1 MVVVVFGGLILVFL
15 VHYLEL
21 YISVFAV
28 LPPLNANREYY
39 AYIESLREHFVLCT
53 FVPAPPAAYSESPLI
68 SRTLIISSIYCI
80 YIYIFPPDTFGAV
93 ARRVNLYALY
103 GFKSLFLTCDQ
114 SEKKHI

>member
-15 VHYLEL
+15 VFYFEL

-53 FVPAPPAAYSESPLI
+53 FVPAPPAAYSASPLI
-68 SRTLIISSIYCI
+68 SRTLISSIYCTSVL
-80 YIYIFPPDTFGAV
+80 PMAV
-93 ARRVNLYALY
+93 APAVNWAHVYAGQRAEL
-103 GFKSLFLTCDQ
+103 
-114 SEKKHI
+114 

>member
-21 YISVFAV
+21 YISVFAF

-53 FVPAPPAAYSESPLI
+53 FVPAPPAAYSASPLI
-68 SRTLIISSIYCI
+68 SRTLISSIYCI
-80 YIYIFPPDTFGAV
+80 YIYLPTEHNA
-93 ARRVNLYALY
+93 AERR
-103 GFKSLFLTCDQ
+103 
-114 SEKKHI
+114 I

>member
-21 YISVFAV
+21 YISVFAF

-53 FVPAPPAAYSESPLI
+53 FVPAPPAAYSASPLI
-68 SRTLIISSIYCI
+68 LRTLISSFYCI
-80 YIYIFPPDTFGAV
+80 VPVT
-93 ARRVNLYALY
+93 L
-103 GFKSLFLTCDQ
+103 
-114 SEKKHI
+114 